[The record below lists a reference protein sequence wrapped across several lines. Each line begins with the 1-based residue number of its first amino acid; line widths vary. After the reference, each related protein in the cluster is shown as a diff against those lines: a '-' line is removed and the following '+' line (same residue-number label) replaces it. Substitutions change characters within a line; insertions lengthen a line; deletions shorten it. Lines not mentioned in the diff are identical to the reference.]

1 VKNQSV
7 IPMRFRKLK
16 IPVLFAINGMMWDS
30 ESVILKI
37 IATVKALFTIAKY
50 DSTIPHRAT

>member
-1 VKNQSV
+1 
-7 IPMRFRKLK
+7 MRFRKLK